1 MPRTWFV
8 LGCLFAGTGVAAGA
22 FGAHALREVMA
33 PESLDAYDTAARYQ
47 MIHALALVLVGLAG
61 SVWPNRR
68 WRLAGGLFTAGIL
81 VFSGSLYA
89 LSLTGVGWL
98 GAITPI
104 GGACFIGGWLVAA
117 LTALTLTDA
126 AE

>member
-22 FGAHALREVMA
+22 FGAHALREVLS
-33 PESLDAYDTAARYQ
+33 PESLEVYHTAARYQ
-47 MIHALALVLVGLAG
+47 LVHALALVFVGLAG
-61 SVWPNRR
+61 SVWPDRR
-68 WRLAGGLFTAGIL
+68 WRFSGALFTVGIL

-89 LSLTGVGWL
+89 LSFTGIGWL

-104 GGACFIGGWLVAA
+104 GGACFLGGWLVAA
-117 LTALTLTDA
+117 LTALRG
-126 AE
+126 AEE